1 MPDVL
6 LVGAEELENLATRYL
21 AAVLRQHGFSVELA
35 PFSTADEADAVVRQA
50 IAGRPRLIGLS
61 IIFQYRAPEFLALAA
76 RLRQSLPET
85 HITTGGHFPSFA
97 AAELLRDAPAL
108 DSVVRGEG
116 EYTLLELMQKL
127 RRAPRTTCGVR
138 NAERGR
144 HGDAEMRP
152 ASNVRGPRRGEDAAG
167 AWGEILGL
175 SFRQDGRIVENPP
188 RPLIAD
194 LDSLPFPARDTP
206 PQHHLGIG
214 FSPIVGS
221 RGCYR
226 DCAFC
231 SIRSF
236 YGASRGPLQRFR
248 SVPNLV
254 DEMEQLYHNHGVR
267 FFVFN
272 DDEWFPPGEARFARV
287 AALER
292 ELRQR
297 RLEVM
302 LSIKCRADDVEEKLF
317 RRLLEL
323 GVVRA
328 YVGVESGSD
337 HSLRT
342 LNKRTTVAQNRRAL
356 EVLHRVGMLADFG
369 LIFFDPESTVEDVR
383 ANLDFFHEMAGQG
396 QAPLSFGRMEVYAG
410 TPILARLTREGRL
423 SGGYLAWTY
432 AISDPRV
439 ELLFRLMIAT
449 MRRRHYDND
458 GVAKQCFIAC
468 YEWTMARYLRRE
480 RDDAPLGRE
489 LRELVA
495 RVNNH
500 SLTMLEE
507 MFDFVQHENCYDA
520 VTVND
525 RAADWA
531 TRINLFDLE
540 AGADLTR
547 WKARVAQDA
556 RSAGRSM
563 P

>member
-1 MPDVL
+1 VVDVL

-21 AAVLRQHGFSVELA
+21 AAVLRQNGFSVELA
-35 PFSTADEADAVVRQA
+35 AFSTAEETEAVVQQA
-50 IAGRPRLIGLS
+50 IAARPRLVGLS
-61 IIFQYRAPEFLALAA
+61 IIFQYRAPEFLALAG
-76 RLRQSLPET
+76 RLREALPGT
-85 HITTGGHFPSFA
+85 HITTGGHFPTFA
-97 AAELLRDAPAL
+97 AAELLQHAPSL

-127 RRAPRTTCGVR
+127 GSP
-138 NAERGR
+138 
-144 HGDAEMRP
+144 
-152 ASNVRGPRRGEDAAG
+152 G

-175 SFRQDGRIVENPP
+175 SFRRDGRVVDNPS
-188 RPLIAD
+188 RPLIPD

-236 YGASRGPLQRFR
+236 YGASHGALQRFR

-254 DEMEQLYHNHGVR
+254 DEMEMLYHTYGVR

-272 DDEWFPPGEARFARV
+272 DDEWFPPGSERLARV

-292 ELRQR
+292 DLRQR
-297 RLEVM
+297 RLDVI
-302 LSIKCRADDVEEKLF
+302 LSIKCRADDVEEGLF
-317 RRLLEL
+317 QRLLDM

-328 YVGVESGSD
+328 YVGVESGSE

-342 LNKRTTVAQNRRAL
+342 LNKRTTVAQNRHAL

-369 LIFFDPESTVEDVR
+369 LIFFDPDSTVEDVR

-410 TPILARLTREGRL
+410 TPILDRLRREGRL
-423 SGGYLAWTY
+423 TGNYLAWTY
-432 AISDPRV
+432 AIADPRV
-439 ELLFRLMIAT
+439 EMLFRLMIAT

-458 GVAKQCFIAC
+458 GLAKQCSIAC
-468 YEWTMARYLRRE
+468 YEWTMAGYLRRE
-480 RDDAPLGRE
+480 SHDSELNRQLRDI
-489 LRELVA
+489 VA

-500 SLTMLEE
+500 SLAMLEE
-507 MFDFVQHENCYDA
+507 MFDFVRHENIHD
-520 VTVND
+520 VRSVND

-531 TRINLFDLE
+531 TRINLFDLRV
-540 AGADLTR
+540 GAELAN
-547 WKARVAQDA
+547 WKAQLAQRAQSA
-556 RSAGRSM
+556 RR
-563 P
+563 

>member
-1 MPDVL
+1 MSDAL

-35 PFSTADEADAVVRQA
+35 PFSTAAETDAVVQQA
-50 IAGRPRLIGLS
+50 LAARPRLVGLS
-61 IIFQYRAPEFLALAA
+61 IIFQYRAPEFLALAG
-76 RLRQSLPET
+76 RLREALPGT
-85 HITTGGHFPSFA
+85 HITTGGHFPTFA
-97 AAELLRDAPAL
+97 AAELLRHAPPL

-116 EYTLLELMQKL
+116 EHTLLELM
-127 RRAPRTTCGVR
+127 RRLDSP
-138 NAERGR
+138 
-144 HGDAEMRP
+144 H
-152 ASNVRGPRRGEDAAG
+152 

-175 SFRQDGRIVENPP
+175 SFRSDGRVVDNPP
-188 RPLIAD
+188 RPLIPD

-236 YGASRGPLQRFR
+236 YGASRGALQRFR

-254 DEMEQLYHNHGVR
+254 DEMEMLYQAYGVR

-272 DDEWFPPGEARFARV
+272 DDEWFPPGSERLARV

-297 RLEVM
+297 RLDVL
-302 LSIKCRADDVEEKLF
+302 LSIKCRADDVEESLF
-317 RRLLEL
+317 RRLLDM

-342 LNKRTTVAQNRRAL
+342 LNKRTTVAQNRHAL

-369 LIFFDPESTVEDVR
+369 LIFFDPDSTVEDVR

-410 TPILARLTREGRL
+410 TPILDRLTREGRL
-423 SGGYLAWTY
+423 SGSYLAWNY

-439 ELLFRLMIAT
+439 EMLFRLMIAA

-458 GVAKQCFIAC
+458 GLAKQCFIAC
-468 YEWTMARYLRRE
+468 YEWTMARYLIRE
-480 RDDAPLGRE
+480 SGDSQLGRQ
-489 LRELVA
+489 LRDLVA

-507 MFDFVQHENCYDA
+507 MFDFVQHENIYDA
-520 VTVND
+520 STVND

-531 TRINLFDLE
+531 TRINMFDLRVGE
-540 AGADLTR
+540 ELTN
-547 WKARVAQDA
+547 WKAQVAQRAHSA
-556 RSAGRSM
+556 RR
-563 P
+563 

>member
-1 MPDVL
+1 MLDVL

-35 PFSTADEADAVVRQA
+35 AFSTAAETEAVVQQA
-50 IAGRPRLIGLS
+50 TATKPRLVGLS
-61 IIFQYRAPEFLALAA
+61 IIFQYRAPEFLALAG
-76 RLRQSLPET
+76 RLRQALPGT
-85 HITTGGHFPSFA
+85 HITTGGHFPTFA
-97 AAELLRDAPAL
+97 AADLLHHAPAL

-116 EYTLLELMQKL
+116 EYTLLELVQKL
-127 RRAPRTTCGVR
+127 DSP
-138 NAERGR
+138 
-144 HGDAEMRP
+144 
-152 ASNVRGPRRGEDAAG
+152 G

-175 SFRQDGRIVENPP
+175 SFRRDGRVVDNPA
-188 RPLIAD
+188 RPLIPD

-236 YGASRGPLQRFR
+236 YGASHGALQRFR

-254 DEMEQLYHNHGVR
+254 DEMEMLYHTYGVR

-272 DDEWFPPGEARFARV
+272 DDEWFPPGSERLARV

-292 ELRQR
+292 DLRQR
-297 RLEVM
+297 RLDVI
-302 LSIKCRADDVEEKLF
+302 LSIKCRADDVEEGLF
-317 RRLLEL
+317 RRLLDM

-328 YVGVESGSD
+328 YVGVESGSE

-342 LNKRTTVAQNRRAL
+342 LNKRTTVAQNRHAL

-369 LIFFDPESTVEDVR
+369 LIFFDPDSTVEDVR

-410 TPILARLTREGRL
+410 TPILDRLRREGRL
-423 SGGYLAWTY
+423 TGNYLAWTY
-432 AISDPRV
+432 AIADPRV
-439 ELLFRLMIAT
+439 EMLFRLMIAT

-458 GVAKQCFIAC
+458 GLAKQCSIAC
-468 YEWTMARYLRRE
+468 YEWTMAGYLRRE
-480 RDDAPLGRE
+480 DASSELNRQLRDI
-489 LRELVA
+489 VA
-495 RVNNH
+495 RANNH
-500 SLTMLEE
+500 SLAMLEE
-507 MFDFVQHENCYDA
+507 MFDFVRHENIHD
-520 VTVND
+520 VRSVND

-531 TRINLFDLE
+531 TRINLFDLRV
-540 AGADLTR
+540 GAELAN
-547 WKARVAQDA
+547 WKAQLAQRA
-556 RSAGRSM
+556 QSAGR
-563 P
+563 